1 MYADTIDSFVAT
13 ANRKRQL
20 LRASPLSFFVAN
32 MLAGAYIGLGII
44 LIFSPTTPSPLETG
58 APHEAP

>member
-13 ANRKRQL
+13 ANRTLQL
-20 LRASPLSFFVAN
+20 LRASPVSFFVAS

-44 LIFSPTTPSPLETG
+44 FNFSLGSELPPGNRST
-58 APHEAP
+58 A